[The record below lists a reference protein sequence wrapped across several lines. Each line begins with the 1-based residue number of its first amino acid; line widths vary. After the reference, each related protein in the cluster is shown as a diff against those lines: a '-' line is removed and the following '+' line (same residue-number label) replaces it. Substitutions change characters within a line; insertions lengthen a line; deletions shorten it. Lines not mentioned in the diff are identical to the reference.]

1 MTVLSQISDAMQAL
15 VAKTAPR
22 VVALNPGRRD
32 AASGILWRA
41 GLIVTADEA
50 LDDDDEGVE
59 VMMPDGGV
67 TAGTMVGRDP
77 STDIALLRVAAGSPS
92 LESLKPA
99 AAVKAGHLAVAVGR
113 TGNGELAASG
123 IVKECGGSWRS
134 WAGGLIDRRLLLDLA
149 LDRRSHGGAVVD
161 AAGDLIGL
169 AAFAPR
175 HRALVIP
182 AETVERIADRLA
194 TSGSIARGY
203 LGVGLHR
210 LRGEGASGAIVVRLD
225 EGGPAKRAGILVGD
239 TLIAWNGEPIRG
251 VRDVFKRLGPDTV
264 GSTIAFDV
272 VRADQQIKV
281 EVAVGERPHK

>member
-1 MTVLSQISDAMQAL
+1 MTVLSQMSDAMQAL
-15 VAKTAPR
+15 VEKTAQR
-22 VVALNPGRRD
+22 VVALNPNRRG

-50 LDDDDEGVE
+50 IDDDEGIE
-59 VMMPDGGV
+59 VTMPDGGV
-67 TAGTMVGRDP
+67 VAATLAGRDP
-77 STDIALLRVAAGSPS
+77 STDIVVLRVDAHSQNLDS
-92 LESLKPA
+92 FKPA
-99 AAVKAGHLAVAVGR
+99 GAVKAGHLAVAVGR
-113 TGNGELAASG
+113 AGNGELAASG

-134 WAGGLIDRRLLLDLA
+134 WAGGLIDRRILLDLA

-182 AETVERIADRLA
+182 AETVDRIAERLA
-194 TSGSIARGY
+194 ASGSIARGY
-203 LGVGLHR
+203 LGVGLHP

-225 EGGPAKRAGILVGD
+225 DNGPAKGAGILVGD
-239 TLIAWNGEPIRG
+239 ILIAWNGEPIRSG
-251 VRDVFKRLGPDTV
+251 RDVFSRLGPDTV
-264 GSTIAFDV
+264 GATITFDV
-272 VRADQQIKV
+272 MRAGRQIKV

>member
-1 MTVLSQISDAMQAL
+1 MTVLSQISDAMRAL
-15 VAKTAPR
+15 VEKTAQR
-22 VVALNPGRRD
+22 VVALNPSRRD

-41 GLIVTADEA
+41 GLVVTADEA
-50 LDDDDEGVE
+50 LDDDEGVE

-67 TAGTMVGRDP
+67 VTGTLAGRDP
-77 STDIALLRVAAGSPS
+77 STDIALLRVESRFGTSD
-92 LESLKPA
+92 SLKPA
-99 AAVKAGHLAVAVGR
+99 ASVKAGHLAVAVGR

-123 IVKECGGSWRS
+123 IVKECGGNWRS
-134 WAGGLIDRRLLLDLA
+134 WAGGLIDRRILLDLA

-169 AAFAPR
+169 AAFGPR

-182 AETVERIADRLA
+182 AETVERIAERLV

-203 LGVGLHR
+203 LGVGLHP

-225 EGGPAKRAGILVGD
+225 DGGPAKRAGILVGD
-239 TLIAWNGEPIRG
+239 ILTAWNGEPIRG
-251 VRDVFKRLGPDTV
+251 ARDVFRRLGPDTV

-272 VRADQQIKV
+272 VRANQQIKV
-281 EVAVGERPHK
+281 EVAVGGRPHK

>member
-15 VAKTAPR
+15 VDKTAQR
-22 VVALNPGRRD
+22 MVALNPGRRD
-32 AASGILWRA
+32 AASGVLWRA

-50 LDDDDEGVE
+50 LDDDEGVE

-67 TAGTMVGRDP
+67 AAGTLVGRDP
-77 STDIALLRVAAGSPS
+77 STDIALLRVAAGSQS
-92 LESLKPA
+92 VESLKPA

-113 TGNGELAASG
+113 TGSGALAASG

-134 WAGGLIDRRLLLDLA
+134 WAGGLIDRRILLDLT

-169 AAFAPR
+169 AAFGPR

-182 AETVERIADRLA
+182 AETVERIAERLA

-239 TLIAWNGEPIRG
+239 TIIAWNGEPIHG

-264 GSTIAFDV
+264 GSTITFDV
-272 VRADQQIKV
+272 VRANQQIKV
-281 EVAVGERPHK
+281 EVAVGERPHR